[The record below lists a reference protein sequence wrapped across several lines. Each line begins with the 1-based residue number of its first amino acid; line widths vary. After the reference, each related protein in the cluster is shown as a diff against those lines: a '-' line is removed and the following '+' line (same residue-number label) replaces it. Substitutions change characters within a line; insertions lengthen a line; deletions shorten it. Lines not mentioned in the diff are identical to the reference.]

1 MVTTRSKTKKDK
13 NKKSKA
19 SKTKSSEVP
28 KSEVRDVE
36 KVLRM
41 QNYTGP
47 SRKINVGLIVLALAA
62 LIGGIVGIV
71 MIIRGASDDTKKDP
85 TSAPGTQAPGTQAP
99 GTQAPGDTGTGGDT
113 GGGGSTETK
122 DEKSWAQKY
131 WWVIALIVLAVLGAI
146 FGGGWALYFRNKNEA
161 TQVATGEEQGPTVE
175 PVESSFSRFK
185 SKAAGLTESGISGLR
200 GLKRYNPVKSKASV
214 DFMSRDRASSG
225 ASIAKNDEE

>member
-19 SKTKSSEVP
+19 SKSSEVP

-99 GTQAPGDTGTGGDT
+99 GTQAPGDTGTGG
-113 GGGGSTETK
+113 GGGSTETK

-131 WWVIALIVLAVLGAI
+131 WWVILLIVLAALGI
-146 FGGGWALYFRNKNEA
+146 ILGGVWAGFFRNKNEA
-161 TQVATGEEQGPTVE
+161 TQVGDEPSLTVE
-175 PVESSFSRFK
+175 PGESRFSRFK
-185 SKAAGLTESGISGLR
+185 SGVKSGAAGLKESGISGLR
-200 GLKRYNPVKSKASV
+200 GLRGGIARLNPSKASV
-214 DFMSRDRASSG
+214 DIVSRDRAPSG
-225 ASIAKNDEE
+225 ASITKDEEE